1 MKGQW
6 TVMQVVYRINVV
18 CMDWPLQ
25 SNSLFVTLSQVRE
38 SVINRSLIA
47 KHHFIL
53 SDVVS
58 EDEVP
63 SIG

>member
-1 MKGQW
+1 MSYNKRGIY
-6 TVMQVVYRINVV
+6 V
-18 CMDWPLQ
+18 L
-25 SNSLFVTLSQVRE
+25 LFPSQILCLFSVSQVRE
-38 SVINRSLIA
+38 SVINPFLVA